1 MLFSVI
7 LPIYNVEKYLEECVN
22 SILNQDFD
30 KNNYEI
36 ILVDDGSKDN
46 SPVICD
52 KFAKEYSN
60 IRVIHKVNGGQ
71 SQARNYGTDEATGD
85 YILYIDS
92 DDFIISN
99 DFFKKLADKTKD
111 NPDLIFY
118 KHKKYFDD
126 SKEFEELNYSY
137 SDVLNLTSYA
147 DKIET
152 LVKADSFYGMPWIKA
167 IKRKLILQNSI
178 KFDEN
183 LVCEDMDWNYYL
195 ITNATS
201 IDFIEQSFLAYRQR
215 AGSVTS
221 SFKLKNLTDFI
232 YIIEKWSEKIKN
244 ECKDEKLKCAL
255 FGSLAKYYSNLFVV
269 YSRLADSNKKQYKK
283 QIKAL
288 DWLLKYSMSKRPI
301 MVYKIYRIFG
311 FDITIFALKLLDKIK
326 G

>member
-30 KNNYEI
+30 RNDYEV

-46 SPVICD
+46 SPKICD
-52 KFAKEYSN
+52 ELAEKNSN
-60 IRVIHKVNGGQ
+60 IKVIHKVNGGQ
-71 SQARNYGTDEATGD
+71 SQARNYGTNEAKGD

-99 DFFKKLADKTKD
+99 DFFKKLADKSKN

-126 SKEFEELNYSY
+126 SKKYEKLNYTY
-137 SDVLNLTSYA
+137 SSVLNLTSYA
-147 DKIET
+147 DKIAA
-152 LVKADSFYGMPWIKA
+152 LVRADSFYGMPWIKA
-167 IKRKLILQNSI
+167 IKRELVFQNNI

-201 IDFIEQSFLAYRQR
+201 VDFIEQSFLAYRQR
-215 AGSVTS
+215 PGSVTS
-221 SFKLKNLTDFI
+221 LFKLKNLTDFI
-232 YIIEKWSEKIKN
+232 YIIEKWSAKIQN
-244 ECKDEKLKCAL
+244 ECKDEKLKHAL

-269 YSRLADSNKKQYKK
+269 Y
-283 QIKAL
+283 
-288 DWLLKYSMSKRPI
+288 
-301 MVYKIYRIFG
+301 
-311 FDITIFALKLLDKIK
+311 
-326 G
+326 